1 MDKDL
6 EYYLAQARRIVEH
19 REKGATQAIRKVY
32 KSLLDDL
39 NHFIAD
45 EYTKYAEDDKL
56 TYSLLQQKGEFA
68 SFLEKAT
75 KTVEDWYPKASKQTK
90 DLVKNVYEVCY
101 QGMIDGV
108 RKSSNSEELAKN
120 LKGIRNVTPETIK
133 RAVNNPISGLTLSD
147 TLEKNRKEVVYDI
160 KREIGVGLANG
171 DRYSTMAKR
180 ITERVDMDYKKAVTI
195 ARTETHRVKE
205 AGFHDASTEI
215 NDALKNG
222 TTAMRLHKTWVSM
235 KDERVRK
242 SSKANH
248 RKMNGVSV
256 LEDEEFD
263 LGRGV
268 KTQAPGQS
276 GDPHNDIN
284 CRCFLKYELKEVEEV
299 EKALETDSEKKQA
312 SVEETVVQGSDVSAT
327 WERRKDKFDYEIED
341 VINAQG
347 FDGLPR
353 VVSAD
358 EFEEAVKKSKFIAQ
372 RTYSAP
378 TQEILDEYRNQLYN
392 GKWYVDCSTG
402 GAQYGQ
408 GMYCAADYTGTLTD
422 GIKAE
427 MKHYQALNST
437 RANPFAHT
445 ETLTL
450 DKSAKIADFETI
462 KAEKYSL
469 TSEKFAR
476 ETLDKL
482 QVSEEKKALIAR
494 ELRIATDEENKI
506 GRKFERSL
514 DDDEFDKIF
523 DEISSYCAE
532 ISRNAKEKERMY
544 HDMDV
549 GSYAVLNGYDAINAD
564 GHGESGSYT
573 VVLNR
578 TKVIF
583 KKGD

>member
-45 EYTKYAEDDKL
+45 EYAKYAEDDKL

-68 SFLEKAT
+68 SFLEKTT
-75 KTVEDWYPKASKQTK
+75 KAVEDWYPKASKQTK

-101 QGMIDGV
+101 QGMVDGV
-108 RKSSNSEELAKN
+108 RKSSSSEELAKN
-120 LKGIRNVTPETIK
+120 LKEIRNVTPETIR
-133 RAVNNPISGLTLSD
+133 RAVNNPISGLTLND

-248 RKMNGVSV
+248 RKMNGVSI

-284 CRCFLKYELKEVEEV
+284 CRCFLKYELKEVEETTNKTIEKIEPIDYGTAERSTV
-299 EKALETDSEKKQA
+299 EDELDRKAQAWVDSLSDKEKQSIELYTGPTYKRINKMLRTGKNTSTNYSDA
-312 SVEETVVQGSDVSAT
+312 EMKEIINSISSGIRKNRVTEPMYVYREIEKEVFTIGDVKELVGSVFKDKGFMSTSVFKPNNNDDETVVLKILVRQGAYGAYIDPVSR
-327 WERRKDKFDYEIED
+327 WKHNEYEFLLDQGTSIVFTGFENGLLQAE
-341 VINAQG
+341 VI
-347 FDGLPR
+347 
-353 VVSAD
+353 V
-358 EFEEAVKKSKFIAQ
+358 
-372 RTYSAP
+372 
-378 TQEILDEYRNQLYN
+378 
-392 GKWYVDCSTG
+392 
-402 GAQYGQ
+402 
-408 GMYCAADYTGTLTD
+408 
-422 GIKAE
+422 
-427 MKHYQALNST
+427 
-437 RANPFAHT
+437 
-445 ETLTL
+445 
-450 DKSAKIADFETI
+450 
-462 KAEKYSL
+462 
-469 TSEKFAR
+469 
-476 ETLDKL
+476 
-482 QVSEEKKALIAR
+482 
-494 ELRIATDEENKI
+494 
-506 GRKFERSL
+506 
-514 DDDEFDKIF
+514 
-523 DEISSYCAE
+523 
-532 ISRNAKEKERMY
+532 
-544 HDMDV
+544 
-549 GSYAVLNGYDAINAD
+549 
-564 GHGESGSYT
+564 
-573 VVLNR
+573 
-578 TKVIF
+578 
-583 KKGD
+583 